1 MAKFI
6 FVVCQNGAESACK
19 REVTRN
25 HPELR
30 LAFSRPGFITFKL
43 NEGDLPEKFFLKST
57 LARTYGWSCGSATSP
72 SSRELIERVL
82 DLPEIAQA
90 NQLHLWQRD
99 GALPGTGGFEPGM
112 TPLAEEMAAQIR
124 KHFPAGKQ
132 VPVNRLAQADAAVL
146 DVVMVEPNQWWF
158 GFHYATT
165 PAQRWPGGVPLV
177 DPRVDCASR
186 AYLKLQEALLWS
198 GIRVKPGDTCV
209 EIGSAPGGACQLL
222 LEKGARV
229 IAVDP
234 AEMDPVVVS
243 HESLTHLKCRAR
255 EVRKRDLRDIRWL
268 LADLNVAPAYTIDT
282 VAEIATNQH
291 VRHLRGMLLTLKLP
305 DLELVQQVPDMIQKV
320 KGLGFNLVRTR
331 QLAFNRNEFCLMA
344 LRDQYAL
351 RDSRRKNG

>member
-43 NEGDLPEKFFLKST
+43 NEVDLPDRFFLKST
-57 LARTYGWSCGSATSP
+57 LARTYGWSCGSAIAP
-72 SSRELIERVL
+72 SSADLVERVL
-82 DLPEIAQA
+82 ALPEMARA
-90 NQLHLWQRD
+90 SQLHVWQRD
-99 GALPGTGGFEPGM
+99 SAVPGSHGFEPGV
-112 TPLAEEMAAQIR
+112 TPLAEEMVSQL
-124 KHFPAGKQ
+124 KKGLDGQKL
-132 VPVNRLAQADAAVL
+132 PVNRLAQADEAVL
-146 DVVMVEPNQWWF
+146 DVVIVEPNQWWF

-165 PAQRWPGGVPLV
+165 PAQRWPGGVPLI
-177 DPRVDCASR
+177 DSNVDCVSR
-186 AYLKLQEALLWS
+186 AYLKLQEGLLWS
-198 GIRVKPGDTCV
+198 GIRIAPEDTCV

-234 AEMDPVVVS
+234 AEMDPAILAN
-243 HESLTHLKCRAR
+243 EKLTHWKCRGR
-255 EVRKRDLRDIRWL
+255 EVRKRELRETRWL

-282 VAEIATNQH
+282 VAEIAMSQH
-291 VRHLRGMLLTLKLP
+291 VRHLRGMLLTLKLA
-305 DLELVQQVPDMIQKV
+305 DLEMIEQVPDMIQKV
-320 KGLGFNLVRTR
+320 KEIGFKVVRTR

-351 RDSRRKNG
+351 RDSRRKKA

>member
-43 NEGDLPEKFFLKST
+43 NEGDLPDRFFLKST
-57 LARTYGWSCGSATSP
+57 LARTYGWSCGSAIAP
-72 SSRELIERVL
+72 SSAELVERVL
-82 DLPEIAQA
+82 ALPEMARA
-90 NQLHLWQRD
+90 SQLHVWQRD
-99 GALPGTGGFEPGM
+99 SAVPGSHGFEPGV
-112 TPLAEEMAAQIR
+112 TPLAEEMVSQL
-124 KHFPAGKQ
+124 KKGLDGQKL
-132 VPVNRLAQADAAVL
+132 PVNRLAQADEAVL
-146 DVVMVEPNQWWF
+146 DVVIVEPNQWWF

-165 PAQRWPGGVPLV
+165 PAQRWPGGVPLI
-177 DPRVDCASR
+177 DSNVDCASR
-186 AYLKLQEALLWS
+186 AYLKLQEGLLWS
-198 GIRVKPGDTCV
+198 GIRIAPEDTCV

-234 AEMDPVVVS
+234 AEMDPAILAN
-243 HESLTHLKCRAR
+243 EKLTHWKCRGR
-255 EVRKRDLRDIRWL
+255 EVRKRELRETRWL

-282 VAEIATNQH
+282 VAEIAMSQH
-291 VRHLRGMLLTLKLP
+291 VRHLRGMLLTLKLA
-305 DLELVQQVPDMIQKV
+305 DLEMIEQVPDMIQKV
-320 KGLGFNLVRTR
+320 KEIGFKVVRTR

-351 RDSRRKNG
+351 RDSRRKKA